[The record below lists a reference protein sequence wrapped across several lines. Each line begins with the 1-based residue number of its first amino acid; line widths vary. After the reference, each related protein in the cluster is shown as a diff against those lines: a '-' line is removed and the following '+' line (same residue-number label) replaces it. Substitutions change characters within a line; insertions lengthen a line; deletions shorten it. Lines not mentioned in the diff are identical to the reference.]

1 MNRERWRRVEEL
13 YHAALSRT
21 EGERVTFLVQACGS
35 DAALRREVESL
46 LAQAAS
52 TGTIV
57 DGSELAFP
65 ATAESVRAPGSTGW
79 RLGIYE
85 LQTMLGAGGMG
96 VVYRALDTKLNRPVA
111 IKFLS
116 DQLADPPARR
126 RFQREARMASSL
138 NHPHIVT
145 VHDAGE
151 LEGQQYLVTE
161 FVDGGTLKD
170 WLAEARRA
178 WPEVLE
184 LLIGVADGLAAA
196 HHAGVLHRDIK
207 PANILIAKNGYAKL
221 ADFGLA
227 KRQDDNVRQGAD
239 HTRSDQATRAGMI
252 IGTIAYMSPEQA
264 SGQALDARSDIFS
277 FGVVLYEVLT
287 GQRPFTGATDLDLL
301 QAIAHRPPPPLPES
315 LPLALRLVVEK
326 ALEKDPA
333 NRFQSMREMVVDLR
347 RVLRQSADT
356 SRELTR
362 ASRSRRPITWLVGA
376 GGLAGVLAAAG
387 VWFAARTPA
396 APGETGY
403 TQLTNFADSAVSPA
417 LSPDGRMLA
426 FIRGSDTALAGPGQ
440 IYVKLLPDGQA
451 VQLTNDSLEKM
462 GPAFSPDG
470 ARIAYTGVDNT
481 GFSTMDTWVVSPL
494 GGQEPQRLLTN
505 AEGLTWIRPQAT
517 GSSSPVLFSVMT
529 GVGAQM
535 SIVVANESRGD
546 LRTIYEPKPPDG
558 MAHKSY
564 ASPNGEWAL
573 VAEMDIRSW
582 LPCRLLPIDGRS
594 QGTPV
599 GPIPAQCTHAAWS
612 PDGAWMYFTA
622 KTTDGIHIWRQRF
635 PDGKPEQVTSG
646 VTTEEGIAFA
656 PDGRSFVTSIGTSQ
670 STVWVRDDRGERQ
683 VTSEGYGFLPSI
695 SPDAKKLYY
704 LVRSFGIRSFTQ
716 GGLWVLD
723 MATGQRQRL
732 LPDFQMLHYA
742 ISRDGERVVFVAVDE
757 HGSSP
762 VWSASVN
769 GQTPPRQLTTI
780 DAGSAVFGAPGE
792 VLFSDLQDGFV
803 YRVEEDG
810 SGLRKATESG
820 AQILFAASPDGKWV
834 SVQDTKEFGALI
846 VYPTDGGP
854 PRRLCALCSRPQGDD
869 WIPPPVS
876 WSPDGTYIYI
886 RFSGSTYA
894 VPLQGGNMLPLVPE
908 GGFPSKEAVA
918 TVPGARLISEA
929 DGVYPGPNPD
939 VHTVLRV
946 STQRNIYRI
955 PVP

>member
-1 MNRERWRRVEEL
+1 VNPERWRQIEEL
-13 YHAALSRT
+13 YHAALLRT
-21 EGERVTFLVQACGS
+21 EGERVPFLAQACGG

-52 TGTIV
+52 TGRVV
-57 DGSELAFP
+57 DGVELAFTP
-65 ATAESVRAPGSTGW
+65 AAESVRAPVSTAW

-85 LQTMLGAGGMG
+85 VQTLLGAGGMG
-96 VVYRALDTKLNRPVA
+96 TVYRAIDTKLNRPVA

-116 DQLADPPARR
+116 DHLADPAARR
-126 RFQREARMASSL
+126 RFQREAQTASSL

-151 LEGQQYLVTE
+151 FEGRQYLVTE

-178 WPEVLE
+178 WPQVLE

-196 HHAGVLHRDIK
+196 HDAGILHRDIK
-207 PANILIAKNGYAKL
+207 PANILIARNGYAKL

-227 KRQDDNVRQGAD
+227 KLQDDNRQGATEARRD
-239 HTRSDQATRAGMI
+239 QPTRTGMI
-252 IGTIAYMSPEQA
+252 VGTIAYMSPEQA

-301 QAIAHRPPPPLPES
+301 QAIARRQPPPLPET
-315 LPLALRLVVEK
+315 LPLALRVLIEK
-326 ALEKDPA
+326 ALEKNPA

-347 RVLRQSADT
+347 RLWRQTADT
-356 SRELTR
+356 PQELTHG
-362 ASRSRRPITWLVGA
+362 SRSRRLIPWLGA
-376 GGLAGVLAAAG
+376 GTLAAVLVAG
-387 VWFAARTPA
+387 VWLASRTPA
-396 APGETGY
+396 ERREPRY

-426 FIRGSDTALAGPGQ
+426 FIRGPDTTLAGPGQ
-440 IYVKLLPDGQA
+440 IYVKLLPDGEA
-451 VQLTNDSLEKM
+451 VQLTNDRLEKM
-462 GPAFSPDG
+462 GPVFSPDG
-470 ARIAYTGVDNT
+470 ARIAYTAVDNT
-481 GFSTMDTWVVSPL
+481 GFSTMDTWIVSPL
-494 GGQEPQRLLTN
+494 GGQEPQRQLTN
-505 AEGLTWIRPQAT
+505 AEGLTWIRTPAT
-517 GSSSPVLFSVMT
+517 SSSSVLFSVMT

-535 SIVVANESRGD
+535 SIVSANESRGD
-546 LRTIYEPKPPDG
+546 LRTIYEPRPPDG

-564 ASPNGEWAL
+564 ASPNGEWLL

-582 LPCRLLPIDGRS
+582 LPCRLLRIDGKT

-622 KTTDGIHIWRQRF
+622 RTTDGIHIWRQRF
-635 PDGKPEQVTSG
+635 PDGNPEQVTSG

-683 VTSEGYGFLPSI
+683 MTSEGYGFLPSI
-695 SPDAKKLYY
+695 SPDAKAVYF
-704 LVRSFGIRSFTQ
+704 LVRSFGIRSWTQ
-716 GGLWVLD
+716 GSLWSLD
-723 MATGQRQRL
+723 MSTGQRRRL
-732 LPDFQMLHYA
+732 LPDFQMLHYT

-757 HGSSP
+757 QGRSP
-762 VWSASVN
+762 VWIAPVN
-769 GQTPPRQLTTI
+769 GQTPPRRLTTI

-792 VLFSDLQDGFV
+792 VLFSDLENGFV
-803 YRVEEDG
+803 YRVREDG
-810 SGLRKATESG
+810 SGLQQATGAG

-834 SVQDTKEFGALI
+834 SVQDTKEFGALM
-846 VYPTDGGP
+846 VYPTNGGA
-854 PRRLCALCSRPQGDD
+854 PRRLCGLCSSPQGDD

-876 WSPDGTYIYI
+876 WSPDGTHVYL
-886 RFSGSTYA
+886 RFSGSTFA
-894 VPLQGGNMLPLVPE
+894 VPLRGGDMLPLVPE
-908 GGFPSKEAVA
+908 GGFRSKEAVA
-918 TVPGARLISEA
+918 ALTGARLISEA
-929 DGVYPGPNPD
+929 EGVYSGPHPTI
-939 VHTVLRV
+939 HALLKV
-946 STQRNIYRI
+946 STQRNLYRI